1 MLKYYKKCR
10 KRVFI
15 AYNDY
20 FWIQILKGVRGIKYF
35 NNWLSI
41 KKIKIMKLKIYVALL
56 LSMMVVQGTAQN
68 IYWAKSASGTELDEG
83 NGIAVDKSGHT
94 YITGQFESTTLNFG
108 AQSVNNSTTADYT
121 DIFVAKFDVSG
132 ICLWAK
138 SLGGTDDD
146 YGSAIAVDDAGN
158 VYVTGYYQSPTITFG
173 GQTINNAGYDDIFL
187 LKLNA
192 SGNAQWLKSF
202 GGSGDEEGT
211 GVSVDQIGNVY
222 LAGYFSSSSIDFG
235 GGPLTT
241 AGGYDIFI
249 TKFSTAGNHEWS
261 KKIGGADY
269 ERCLAIT
276 TDANGNSYT
285 TGYYES
291 ASILFGSTTLTNA
304 GTGYNLFV
312 SKINTDGIVSWAKQS
327 TSEGADI
334 EGAGISIDQNGNCY
348 VAGSFDGATASIG
361 SSTLTNNHPGYDN
374 VYTAK
379 YDTDGNFQWAANPV
393 SGPEGNEAYCI
404 AADPAGNC
412 YLSGWYTS
420 PSLTFGSIVLNSSAF
435 GDNIFVAKYN
445 TSGVVQNAYSL
456 SGSGLSGGYGNAIA
470 SDSVGNVYLTGYF
483 EGTNMTIGSTTL
495 INTGSWDVYWT
506 KLSCTST
513 GMEDETEATSGILN
527 PNPNQ
532 GSFYINCAADA
543 DIQIVNANGAV
554 VAAISS
560 HPGQKADISFLPKGL
575 YFLIIQTDEKV
586 IREKIILE

>member
-1 MLKYYKKCR
+1 ML
-10 KRVFI
+10 FS
-15 AYNDY
+15 
-20 FWIQILKGVRGIKYF
+20 IL
-35 NNWLSI
+35 L
-41 KKIKIMKLKIYVALL
+41 
-56 LSMMVVQGTAQN
+56 VQGTAQN

-83 NGIAVDKSGHT
+83 NGIAVDKSGNT

-108 AQSVNNSTTADYT
+108 TQSVNNSTAADYT
-121 DIFVAKFDVSG
+121 DIFVAKFDVTG
-132 ICLWAK
+132 NCLWAK
-138 SLGGTDDD
+138 SLGGADDD

-158 VYVTGYYQSPTITFG
+158 VYVTGYFQSPSITFG
-173 GQTINNAGYDDIFL
+173 SQTINNAGYDDIFL

-192 SGNAQWLKSF
+192 SGTAQWIISF
-202 GGSGDEEGT
+202 GGSDDEEGT
-211 GVSVDQIGNVY
+211 GVSVDQNGNVY
-222 LAGYFSSSSIDFG
+222 LAGYFSSSNIDFG
-235 GGPLTT
+235 GGPLPT

-249 TKFSTAGNHEWS
+249 AKFTTAGNHEWS

-276 TDANGNSYT
+276 TDASGNSYT

-291 ASILFGSTTLTNA
+291 ASVAFGSTTLTNS

-312 SKINTDGIVSWAKQS
+312 SKISNDGTIQWAKQS
-327 TSEGADI
+327 TSEGNDI

-361 SSTLTNNHPGYDN
+361 TSTLTSNHPGYDN

-420 PSLTFGSIVLNSSAF
+420 PSLTFGSIVLNSSAY

-445 TSGVVQNAYSL
+445 TSGIVQNAYSFA
-456 SGSGLSGGYGNAIA
+456 GNGLSGGYGNAIA

-483 EGTNMTIGSTTL
+483 EGTNMMFGSTTL
-495 INTGSWDVYWT
+495 SNTGSWDVYWT
-506 KLSCTST
+506 KLSCTS
-513 GMEDETEATSGILN
+513 SGIPEEN
-527 PNPNQ
+527 ENRSHICFPNPNH
-532 GSFYINCAADA
+532 GSLYVNTTKDASVKIINSHGALVADLPA
-543 DIQIVNANGAV
+543 
-554 VAAISS
+554 
-560 HPGQKADISFLPKGL
+560 HPKQMIDISFLPKGM
-575 YFLIIQTDEKV
+575 YFLMICSADEVLTD
-586 IREKIILE
+586 KILLE